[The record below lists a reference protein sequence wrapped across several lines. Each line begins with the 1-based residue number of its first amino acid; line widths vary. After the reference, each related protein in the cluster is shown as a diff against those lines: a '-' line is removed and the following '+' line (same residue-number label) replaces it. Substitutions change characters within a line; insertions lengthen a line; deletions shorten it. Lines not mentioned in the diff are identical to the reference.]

1 MSEISAE
8 HCILAPDGVYV
19 MHKYRDEAELERFL
33 LSLSK
38 SIFGKNTVYFDVK
51 KKVESKAK
59 SARITDGMLL
69 DLNGPRKPRFW
80 IVEAELSEHKVE
92 HVQNQILGFFRA
104 LRDEETIAVIRRV
117 LDTEIEADR
126 AKAQVIRRLG
136 GSQIYKFIDQT
147 LHSEVGVVVVI
158 DTYTPK
164 FAETLEDICRD
175 REFAVI
181 ELKTYQRGKRFLHS
195 FNPFLPSQPSAVRA
209 YTVEDSLSRIR
220 IEDAKQAFRDLRD
233 HLLKLEQ
240 VSETPRQLYVS
251 YISERTNRKIAEL
264 EPRTKT
270 LWLYLNLTLG
280 DFASLGASEQVKEAF
295 QRLGVE
301 DCSQKGTWATG
312 KVRAKIEN
320 PDEARTAT
328 ALIDYS
334 HRING

>member
-8 HCILAPDGVYV
+8 HRILAPDGVYV
-19 MHKYRDEAELERFL
+19 MHKYGDEAELERFL
-33 LSLSK
+33 LTLSK
-38 SIFGKNTVYFDVK
+38 RIFGENTVYFDVK

-69 DLNGPRKPRFW
+69 DLNNPKNPRFW
-80 IVEAELSEHKVE
+80 IVEAELAEHPVE

-126 AKAQVIRRLG
+126 AKARIIKGSG

-147 LHSEVGVVVVI
+147 LHNEVGVIVVI

-164 FAETLEDICRD
+164 LAETLEDICRD

-181 ELKTYQRGKRFLHS
+181 ELKSYERGKRFLHS
-195 FNPFLPSQPSAVRA
+195 FNPFLPSQPSAIRA
-209 YTVEDSLSRIR
+209 YTVEDNLSKIR
-220 IEDAKQAFRDLRD
+220 NQDAKQAFQNLRA

-240 VSETPRQLYVS
+240 ISETPRQLYVS
-251 YISERTNRKIAEL
+251 YTSDRTSRRIAEL

-270 LWLYLNLTLG
+270 LWLYLNLTLA
-280 DFASLGASEQVKEAF
+280 DFVSLGASEQVKEAF

-312 KVRAKIEN
+312 KVRARITN
-320 PDEARTAT
+320 LDQARTAT